1 MCKLN
6 AQHVALTHERNFKNT
21 AECCI
26 SITGL
31 ISDRKVGAPQFC
43 YTFQG
48 YNEFVLEMKTKMD
61 YFHSNS
67 KVEGQKHFKIPPNV
81 PNFWVGKD
89 TGFSKDWSEEQVDIQ
104 L

>member
-1 MCKLN
+1 
-6 AQHVALTHERNFKNT
+6 
-21 AECCI
+21 
-26 SITGL
+26 
-31 ISDRKVGAPQFC
+31 
-43 YTFQG
+43 
-48 YNEFVLEMKTKMD
+48 MKTKMD